1 VFITGHGDVPMAVT
15 TMKKGAMDFI
25 EKPFKED
32 ELLGLVEKMLD
43 QARSAFSQHQEQAS
57 RDALLSRLT
66 TREAQVLE
74 RIVAGRLNKQIA
86 DDLGISIKT
95 VEAHRANIMEKLN
108 ANTVADLL
116 KIALGARPQGLDR
129 RPPRKPRPPRAALF
143 ANGPRPPER
152 AASTSPREI
161 RLTAQIIDGAAMRAR
176 SAPKRPRSP
185 LALAA
190 PACDRA
196 WPSSWSAKTRPAPCT
211 CATRS
216 RPVKRPAC
224 TRCSNATT
232 PRWRNPT
239 CWPASPH

>member
-1 VFITGHGDVPMAVT
+1 VLRLAESFLSRFDPREVACLIADIRMDGMSGLELQDRLIERKVPLPVVFITGHGDVPMAVN

-32 ELLGLVEKMLD
+32 ELCRWSSACSE
-43 QARSAFSQHQEQAS
+43 QARAAFSQHQEQAS

-116 KIALGARPQGLDR
+116 KIALGASTAPAKADSILSR
-129 RPPRKPRPPRAALF
+129 R
-143 ANGPRPPER
+143 G
-152 AASTSPREI
+152 
-161 RLTAQIIDGAAMRAR
+161 AR
-176 SAPKRPRSP
+176 SP
-185 LALAA
+185 ALSEHAA
-190 PACDRA
+190 R
-196 WPSSWSAKTRPAPCT
+196 
-211 CATRS
+211 
-216 RPVKRPAC
+216 
-224 TRCSNATT
+224 
-232 PRWRNPT
+232 
-239 CWPASPH
+239 